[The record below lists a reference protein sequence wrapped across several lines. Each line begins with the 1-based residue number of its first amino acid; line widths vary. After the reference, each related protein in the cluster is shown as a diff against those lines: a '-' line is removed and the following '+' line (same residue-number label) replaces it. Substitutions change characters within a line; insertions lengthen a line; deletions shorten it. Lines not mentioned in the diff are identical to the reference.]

1 MRRHPT
7 LAARTAA
14 TMVILVCGP
23 TAIADNGQ
31 DELYRLQDVRTGRS
45 SSSDLNWQTGNGDC
59 RYLKAGD
66 TVTIADIHG
75 PGVIRHIWFTIAAE
89 DPKYGRSLTLRM
101 FWDGQDQ
108 PAVEAPLGD
117 FFAVGHGLCRNVIS
131 ELVAV
136 SSEGRAYNC
145 YWPMPFRKHARI
157 TLTNDSKKFTANAI
171 YFQVDYDKMPS
182 LPADAAYFHA
192 QYRQEYPAKKGQ
204 NYLLLDTEGAGLYVG
219 TVLSSQA
226 RSGGWFGEGDDFF
239 YIDGEKEPTIKG
251 TGTEDYFN
259 DAWGFREFMRPY
271 YGVVIW
277 EGYDVGDR
285 CTAYR
290 WHTKDPVRFTKSLRV
305 EIEHK
310 GGMFD
315 DAGKLVSG
323 YEERS
328 DLYSSVAF
336 WYQTGVAKRFASM
349 PPVEERTVPAIGIEL
364 ESAKADVRMTP
375 ADTRLEIQEG
385 GYSANKQLFVQFA
398 GQESTLAVPIKLDK
412 PIEGLAHLKLTKS
425 HDYGTWKVSLDG
437 KTLKGM
443 DAVDLYSPTI
453 VSQDFKVGSVKLDAG
468 THELKFEC
476 AGKNA
481 ASKGYFLGADAVT
494 IEAITLYAVPAK
506 R

>member
-1 MRRHPT
+1 MRWQRILT
-7 LAARTAA
+7 AVTAGTMALAGYVSVLAADAA
-14 TMVILVCGP
+14 
-23 TAIADNGQ
+23 
-31 DELYRLQDVRTGRS
+31 DELYRIRDVRTGRS
-45 SSSDLNWQTGNGDC
+45 SSSDLKWQTGNGDC

-66 TVTIADIHG
+66 TVTIMDADG

-101 FWDGQDQ
+101 YWDGQEQ
-108 PAVEAPLGD
+108 PAVETPLGD

-131 ELVAV
+131 EMVAV

-157 TLTNDSKKFTANAI
+157 TLTNDSQKFIANAI

-182 LPADAAYFHA
+182 LPNDTAYFHA
-192 QYRQEYPAKKGQ
+192 QYRQEYPAKMGQ
-204 NYLLLDTEGAGLYVG
+204 NYLLLDAEGAGLYVG

-226 RSGGWFGEGDDFF
+226 RTGGWFGEGDDFF

-271 YGVVIW
+271 YGVPLW

-290 WHTKDPVRFTKSLRV
+290 WHVKDPVRFSKSLRV

-336 WYQTGVAKRFASM
+336 WYQTGVAKRFATM
-349 PPVEERTVPAIGIEL
+349 PPAEERVVQATGLEL
-364 ESAKADVRMTP
+364 ETLSGDIKVTP
-375 ADTRLEIQEG
+375 TDTRFEIQDG
-385 GYSANKQLFVQFA
+385 GYSAGKQLFVQFA
-398 GQESTLAVPIKLDK
+398 KQESSLVIPIILDRSM
-412 PIEGLAHLKLTKS
+412 EGLGQIKLTKS
-425 HDYGTWKVSLDG
+425 HDYGIWKITLDG
-437 KTLKGM
+437 KPLKGL
-443 DAVDLYSPTI
+443 DAVDLYSATI
-453 VSQDFKVGSVKLDAG
+453 VSQDYKVGSIKLDAG

-476 AGKNA
+476 VGKNP
-481 ASKGYFLGADAVT
+481 ASKGYFLGADAVS
-494 IEAITLYAVPAK
+494 IEEITPYAVPAK
-506 R
+506 K